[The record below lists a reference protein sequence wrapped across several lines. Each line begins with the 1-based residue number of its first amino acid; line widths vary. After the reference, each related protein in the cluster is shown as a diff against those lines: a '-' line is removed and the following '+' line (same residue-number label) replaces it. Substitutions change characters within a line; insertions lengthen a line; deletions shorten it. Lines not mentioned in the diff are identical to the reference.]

1 MSPERQ
7 MAIREVLKRV
17 GAEQPCERCKY
28 ATFEVAG
35 EGRRFLIPGEN
46 VGGGLH
52 PYHRDGLPTLWLAR
66 RTCNKDFGVTLIFAG
81 HSLGKWS
88 VQWVR

>member
-1 MSPERQ
+1 MMSPERQ

-46 VGGGLH
+46 VGGVYIPTIVMACQRCGLLAEH
-52 PYHRDGLPTLWLAR
+52 ATRILGLL
-66 RTCNKDFGVTLIFAG
+66 
-81 HSLGKWS
+81 
-88 VQWVR
+88 